1 MGLHMKTWRIK
12 TTFINPYGERKEV
25 EIEKTTS
32 NIDSELIG
40 IKVMLKNNNC
50 RFLGFEYQVV

>member
-1 MGLHMKTWRIK
+1 MKTWRIK
-12 TTFINPYGERKEV
+12 TTFINLYGERKEV